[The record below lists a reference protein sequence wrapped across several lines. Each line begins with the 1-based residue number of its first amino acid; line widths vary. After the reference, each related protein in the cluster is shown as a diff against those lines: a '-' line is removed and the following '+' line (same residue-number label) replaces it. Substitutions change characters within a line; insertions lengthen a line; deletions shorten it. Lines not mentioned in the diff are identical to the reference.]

1 MAVDLLE
8 RFLEPFPVLD
18 QGFVRFVDCM
28 PRNVAEGETVDNAI
42 VRAARVSYGEGTK
55 RVSGDRG
62 LIRYLMRHR
71 HTSPFEMA
79 EFTFHVKCPIF
90 VARQWMRHRTGSFNE
105 VSARYSVLP
114 EEFYVAEPHD
124 VQRQSLLNRQGRDG
138 AFEKGEANDILFAM
152 RSNMAQTHAEY
163 HHLLGKDLSRELA
176 RTVLPVATYTEFYW
190 KVDLLNLL
198 KFLHLRTHKHAQL
211 EIATY
216 GFWINGVLSWLA
228 PHTMEAYQ
236 DYWVEAPS
244 LSSGMWT
251 AVLRT
256 ISESDRKAMV
266 DVFKAGESN
275 RREVR
280 EFAEMLG
287 VDIDDTD
294 NG

>member
-18 QGFVRFVDCM
+18 KGFVRFVDCM
-28 PRNVAEGETVDNAI
+28 PRNVADGETVDNAI
-42 VRAARVSYGEGTK
+42 VRAARVSYGQGTK
-55 RVSGDRG
+55 KISDDRN

-79 EFTFHVKCPIF
+79 VFTFHVKAPIF

-105 VSARYSVLP
+105 ISARYSILP
-114 EEFYVAEPHD
+114 EEFYVAEAHD

-138 AFEKGEANDILFAM
+138 AFEKGEANDILFSM

-176 RTVLPVATYTEFYW
+176 RSVLPVATYTEFYW

-216 GFWINGVLSWLA
+216 GFAINGVLSWLA

-244 LSSGMWT
+244 LSSGMWM

-256 ISESDRKAMV
+256 ISQSDRKAMI
-266 DVFKAGESN
+266 DVFKASDPS
-275 RREVR
+275 RREVL
-280 EFAEMLG
+280 EFSDMLG
-287 VDIDDTD
+287 LSEDE
-294 NG
+294 NES

>member
-28 PRNVAEGETVDNAI
+28 PRNVAEGETVDAAI

-152 RSNMAQTHAEY
+152 RSSMAQTHAEY

-211 EIATY
+211 EIAVY
-216 GFWINGVLSWLA
+216 GMAINGVLSWLA

-236 DYWVEAPS
+236 DYWVEAPG

-256 ISESDRKAMV
+256 IRESDRKAMV

-287 VDIDDTD
+287 VDIDEE
-294 NG
+294 

>member
-8 RFLEPFPVLD
+8 GWTHSMPVLD
-18 QGFVRFVDCM
+18 KGFIRFVDCM
-28 PRNVAEGETVDNAI
+28 PRNVVEGETVDNAI
-42 VRAARVSYGEGTK
+42 VRSARVSYGKGTK
-55 RVSGDRG
+55 TVSDDRN

-71 HTSPFEMA
+71 HTTPFEMA

-114 EEFYVAEPHD
+114 EEFYVAEECY
-124 VQRQSLLNRQGRDG
+124 VQRQSLLNKQGRDG
-138 AFEKGEANDILFAM
+138 AFDCAEANDILFAM
-152 RSNMAQTHAEY
+152 RSNMGQTHAEY
-163 HHLLGKDLSRELA
+163 HHLLGKDLARELA
-176 RTVLPVATYTEFYW
+176 RTILPVATYTEFYW

-198 KFLHLRTHKHAQL
+198 KFLHLRTHKHAQI
-211 EIATY
+211 EIALY
-216 GFWINGVLSWLA
+216 GVAIGSVLTALA

-236 DYWVEAPS
+236 DYWVEAPG

-256 ISESDRKAMV
+256 ISQSDRKAMV
-266 DVFKAGESN
+266 DVFKSMDAG

-287 VDIDDTD
+287 IDEE
-294 NG
+294 

>member
-1 MAVDLLE
+1 MAVDLIEGLTYTV
-8 RFLEPFPVLD
+8 PVLD
-18 QGFVRFVDCM
+18 HGFVRLVDCM
-28 PRNVAEGETVDNAI
+28 PRNVENGDTVDTAI
-42 VRAARVSYGEGTK
+42 VRAARVSYGDGTK
-55 RVSGDRG
+55 TVNSDRT

-114 EEFYVAEPHD
+114 EEVYVPDNRD
-124 VQRQSLLNRQGRDG
+124 VQRQSLLNNQGRSG
-138 AFEKGEANDILFAM
+138 AFAEAEANDITFAM
-152 RSNMAQTHAEY
+152 RSNMVQSHAQY

-176 RTVLPVATYTEFYW
+176 RIILPVSTYTEFYW

-198 KFLHLRTHKHAQL
+198 KFLHLRTHKHAQY
-211 EIATY
+211 EIAMY
-216 GFWINGVLSWLA
+216 AVEIGALIGGLA

-236 DYWVEAPS
+236 DYWVEAPN
-244 LSSGMWT
+244 LSGGMWT
-251 AVLRT
+251 AILRT

-266 DVFKAGESN
+266 DVFKSYDVT

-280 EFAEMLG
+280 EFAEALG
-287 VDIDDTD
+287 IEVP
-294 NG
+294 NE

>member
-28 PRNVAEGETVDNAI
+28 PRNVAEGETVDAAI

-152 RSNMAQTHAEY
+152 RSRMAQTHAEY

-211 EIATY
+211 EIAVY
-216 GFWINGVLSWLA
+216 GMAISGVLSWLA

-236 DYWVEAPS
+236 DYWVEAPG

-256 ISESDRKAMV
+256 IRESDRKAMV

-287 VDIDDTD
+287 VDIDEE
-294 NG
+294 

>member
-8 RFLEPFPVLD
+8 RFLEPIPVLD
-18 QGFVRFVDCM
+18 KGFVRFVDCM
-28 PRNVAEGETVDNAI
+28 PRHVEEGETADSAI
-42 VRAARVSYGEGTK
+42 VRAARVSYGKGTK
-55 RVSGDRG
+55 RVSDDRN

-105 VSARYSVLP
+105 ISARYSVLP
-114 EEFYVAEPHD
+114 EEFYVAEAHD

-138 AFEKGEANDILFAM
+138 AFEKAEANDILFSM

-176 RTVLPVATYTEFYW
+176 RSILPVATYTEFYW

-216 GFWINGVLSWLA
+216 GFMINGVLSSLA

-236 DYWVEAPS
+236 DYWVEAPN

-251 AVLRT
+251 AILRT
-256 ISESDRKAMV
+256 ISLSDRKAII
-266 DVFKAGESN
+266 DVFKSTDPS
-275 RREVR
+275 RREVL
-280 EFAEMLG
+280 EFSDMFGLSE
-287 VDIDDTD
+287 DEHE
-294 NG
+294 

>member
-1 MAVDLLE
+1 MIDLLAPY
-8 RFLEPFPVLD
+8 LEPYPVLD

-28 PRNVAEGETVDNAI
+28 PRNVAEGETADTAI
-42 VRAARVSYGEGTK
+42 VRAARVSYGQGTK
-55 RVSGDRG
+55 KVSGDRA

-105 VSARYSVLP
+105 ISARYSVLP
-114 EEFYVAEPHD
+114 EEFYVAEVGD
-124 VQRQSLLNRQGRDG
+124 VQRQSLLNKQGRDG
-138 AFEKGEANDILFAM
+138 AFDCAEANDILFAM

-211 EIATY
+211 EIAVY
-216 GFWINGVLSWLA
+216 GVEIASVLGRIA

-236 DYWVEAPS
+236 DYWVEAPN

-251 AVLRT
+251 AILRT
-256 ISESDRKAMV
+256 VRESDRKAMV

-275 RREVR
+275 GREVR

-287 VDIDDTD
+287 VEDGKSDE
-294 NG
+294 